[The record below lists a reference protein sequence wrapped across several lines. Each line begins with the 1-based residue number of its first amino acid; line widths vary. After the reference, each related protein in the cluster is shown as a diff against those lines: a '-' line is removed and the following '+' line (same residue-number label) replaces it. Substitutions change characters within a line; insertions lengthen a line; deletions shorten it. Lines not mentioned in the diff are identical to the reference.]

1 MYNLFNFCYCF
12 HVVMQDSHTQ
22 KHLVQIVYWW
32 TDFWFNS
39 HNCLICYF
47 VQLEE
52 KKSHLI
58 TRMTW
63 AINYTDDQVQDEQEM
78 VVKSLD
84 GLRPASSVQKTVLNM
99 LCCLHW
105 YILFLYLQMLM
116 LLILG
121 HWFHFLAFL
130 LLWWN
135 SLHRFIFGCFRTSSS
150 TYRCS

>member
-47 VQLEE
+47 VQLERRKKK

-84 GLRPASSVQKTVLNM
+84 GLRPPSSVQKNSIEYVVLFTLIYFLSLFTNVNAFDFGSLVSLPSLFVTVVKQPSSF
-99 LCCLHW
+99 
-105 YILFLYLQMLM
+105 YIW
-116 LLILG
+116 LL
-121 HWFHFLAFL
+121 
-130 LLWWN
+130 
-135 SLHRFIFGCFRTSSS
+135 
-150 TYRCS
+150 